1 VSQEQF
7 LGKQAAPFPRQPVLE
22 EALSVKPDMV
32 KTFTGVLDLQ
42 KKMKTHV
49 KLKAI
54 EFLCLTRIHKWQHQ
68 RQ

>member
-1 VSQEQF
+1 VSQERF
-7 LGKQAAPFPRQPVLE
+7 LEKQTAPFPRQPVLA

-49 KLKAI
+49 KLNGI

>member
-1 VSQEQF
+1 VSQERF
-7 LGKQAAPFPRQPVLE
+7 LRKRAAPSPKQPVLE

-32 KTFTGVLDLQ
+32 KTFTCALDLQ

-54 EFLCLTRIHKWQHQ
+54 EFL
-68 RQ
+68 